1 MTFRDEFESLCGSI
15 LHRNPLHNVDSVVN
29 ELLAEE
35 IRLKTHYNVIQNKG
49 ILYTPPSVFAA
60 SIHKGKY
67 QGIKVA
73 YSPKGYL
80 LSQSKYISN
89 ILEQARIS
97 DTREANSPLQLNV
110 KYAPSNGVTLP
121 NPTLYRTLVGS
132 LMYLTITIPGTQFQ
146 SLLFPSL
153 ELRAY
158 SDADWTGDFVDHNST
173 TCFCIFL
180 RDSVIPCK
188 SKKHDIVSRSSTKVE
203 YHAIT
208 STTTEMV
215 WLRWSQCAQNLEEL
229 GLVAIKLTR
238 HNVTNTSDYITR
250 LLKKKTSDPFIK
262 ECLEDCLE
270 VYSDAIATFR
280 EAIRD
285 YKAKRYEDC
294 NFKLSSIID
303 ASTTCEDG
311 FKQKNDV
318 ISPLTKRNKN
328 VFQLSAIALSIVNM
342 LNMDT

>member
-1 MTFRDEFESLCGSI
+1 MS
-15 LHRNPLHNVDSVVN
+15 
-29 ELLAEE
+29 
-35 IRLKTHYNVIQNKG
+35 
-49 ILYTPPSVFAA
+49 PSSF
-60 SIHKGKY
+60 
-67 QGIKVA
+67 
-73 YSPKGYL
+73 L
-80 LSQSKYISN
+80 FLS
-89 ILEQARIS
+89 
-97 DTREANSPLQLNV
+97 
-110 KYAPSNGVTLP
+110 
-121 NPTLYRTLVGS
+121 
-132 LMYLTITIPGTQFQ
+132 LTIFLCSFNPFVDANNLIRQTCKNCSKNDPNISYKFCTTSFQ
-146 SLLFPSL
+146 S
-153 ELRAY
+153 
-158 SDADWTGDFVDHNST
+158 DH
-173 TCFCIFL
+173 
-180 RDSVIPCK
+180 R
-188 SKKHDIVSRSSTKVE
+188 
-203 YHAIT
+203 
-208 STTTEMV
+208 
-215 WLRWSQCAQNLEEL
+215 SQCAQNLEEL

-238 HNVTNTSDYITR
+238 HNVTNTSDYITK